1 VGAKPIRVAIVDDHP
16 MVRVG
21 LKSFLE
27 LSSEVTVVGE
37 QDNGL
42 DAVKMAANT
51 DIDVLLMDLVMPGE
65 MDGIAAIQA
74 ISEQNPTTRIIAL
87 TSFVEPDRILS
98 AISAGAVGYLH
109 KDVMPDALL
118 GAIRQ
123 AAGGRI
129 ILEPQALEALRNHHA
144 SAGTAQLSTRNP
156 SPSEAALNSSTHTS
170 LQSPLT
176 GREHEVLSALA
187 QGLSNKEI
195 AASLGITEKTV
206 KVHISHILA
215 KLDVYDRTQAVIAA
229 ARLGL
234 IQI

>member
-1 VGAKPIRVAIVDDHP
+1 VGDKPIRVAIVDDHP

-42 DAVKMAANT
+42 DAVTMAANT

-65 MDGIAAIQA
+65 MDGIAAIQV
-74 ISEQNPTTRIIAL
+74 ISEQNPITRIIAL
-87 TSFVEPDRILS
+87 TSYVEPDRILS

-109 KDVMPDALL
+109 KDVMPDDLL

-129 ILEPQALEALRNHHA
+129 ILEPQALEVLRNHHV
-144 SAGTAQLSTRNP
+144 SAGAPLSTRNP
-156 SPSEAALNSSTHTS
+156 SAPEATPSSTNRAS

-176 GREHEVLSALA
+176 GREQEVLSALA